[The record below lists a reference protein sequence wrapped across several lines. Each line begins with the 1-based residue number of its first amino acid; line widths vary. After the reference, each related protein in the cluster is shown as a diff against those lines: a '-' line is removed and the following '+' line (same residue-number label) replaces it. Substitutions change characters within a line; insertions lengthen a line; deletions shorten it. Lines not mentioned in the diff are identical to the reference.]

1 MPIYFRDTPVN
12 EPFTF
17 NSIGNHWTQEATIR
31 PKGYP
36 LYHYLQTE
44 KGLGNISI
52 QGRHYT
58 LKEGEG
64 FLIAPYIN
72 HSYYGETDVWNTC
85 FFTFAGTLES
95 NIGKILGGKPVI
107 FTSKEQ
113 GVQIAQII
121 ENTIKKYEHPP
132 LDAKALS
139 VDCYRLLMFFADGVS
154 TENFIHEPLY
164 QRYVA
169 PVLKEIE
176 SNYAEELTIQELSH
190 QVFITPQY
198 LTRLFQRFLGCSAYE
213 YLTTWRMNKAKEL
226 LLTFP
231 HAEVQEIA
239 RKSGFTD
246 SSHFI
251 AMFKKTTGMTPLE
264 FRKLN

>member
-17 NSIGNHWTQEATIR
+17 NSIGTNWIQESTIR
-31 PKGYP
+31 PNGYP

-44 KGLGNISI
+44 KGIGHISI
-52 QGRHYT
+52 QGKHYT

-64 FLIAPYIN
+64 FLIAPFIS
-72 HSYYGETDVWNTC
+72 HSYYGETDVWKTC
-85 FFTFAGTLES
+85 FFTFTGTLES
-95 NIGKILGGKPVI
+95 NIRKILGERTVI

-113 GVQIAQII
+113 GTQISCFI
-121 ENTIKKYEHPP
+121 ENIIKKYEHPP

-139 VDCYRLLMFFADGVS
+139 VDCYQLLIFFADGVS
-154 TENFIHEPLY
+154 TKNFINEPLY
-164 QRYVA
+164 QRYIA

-176 SNYAEELTIQELSH
+176 NNYTEELTIQELSNM
-190 QVFITPQY
+190 VYITPQY

-213 YLTTWRMNKAKEL
+213 YLTIWRMNKAKEF

-231 HAEVQEIA
+231 HVEVQEIA
-239 RKSGFTD
+239 RRSGFTD

>member
-17 NSIGNHWTQEATIR
+17 NSIGTNWTQEATAR

-44 KGLGNISI
+44 KGIGNISI

-58 LKEGEG
+58 LREGEG
-64 FLIAPYIN
+64 FLISPFLR
-72 HSYYGETDVWNTC
+72 HSYYAETDLWTTC
-85 FFTFAGTLES
+85 FFTFTGTLES
-95 NIGKILGGKPVI
+95 SISKILGNRQVI

-113 GVQIAQII
+113 GTQIEALIKNI
-121 ENTIKKYEHPP
+121 IKKYEHPP
-132 LDAKALS
+132 LDAKSLS
-139 VDCYRLLMFFADGVS
+139 IDAYHLLMFFADGIS
-154 TENFIHEPLY
+154 TKNFIHEPLY
-164 QRYVA
+164 QRYIA

-176 SNYAEELTIQELSH
+176 SNYSTELTIQDLSSR
-190 QVFITPQY
+190 VYITPQY
-198 LTRLFQRFLGCSAYE
+198 LTRLFRRFLGCSAYE
-213 YLTTWRMNKAKEL
+213 YLTTWRINKAKEF

-231 HAEVQEIA
+231 HIEVQEIA
-239 RKSGFTD
+239 RRSGFTD

-251 AMFKKTTGMTPLE
+251 AMFKKTTGLTPLE

>member
-17 NSIGNHWTQEATIR
+17 NSIGNHWTQESTIR

-44 KGLGNISI
+44 TGIGNISI
-52 QGRHYT
+52 QGKHYK
-58 LKEGEG
+58 LKKGEG
-64 FLIAPYIN
+64 VLIAPFIC
-72 HSYYGETDVWNTC
+72 HSYYGETDLWNTC
-85 FFTFAGTLES
+85 FFTLTGTLES
-95 NIGKILGGKPVI
+95 NIGKILGERPII

-113 GVQIAQII
+113 GTQISRFIKNA
-121 ENTIKKYEHPP
+121 IKKYEHLP

-139 VDCYRLLMFFADGVS
+139 MDCYQLLIFFTDSIS
-154 TENFIHEPLY
+154 TRNFIHEPLY

-176 SNYAEELTIQELSH
+176 SNYAEELTIQELSNM
-190 QVFITPQY
+190 VYITPQY

-213 YLTTWRMNKAKEL
+213 YLTIWRINKAKEF

-239 RKSGFTD
+239 RQSGFTD

-251 AMFKKTTGMTPLE
+251 SMFKKITGLTPLA

>member
-1 MPIYFRDTPVN
+1 MDTGSYHSSKGISSLSLFANGKGIGKYFHSGKTLYLKRGGRISHCPPYKPLLLRETN
-12 EPFTF
+12 E
-17 NSIGNHWTQEATIR
+17 
-31 PKGYP
+31 
-36 LYHYLQTE
+36 
-44 KGLGNISI
+44 
-52 QGRHYT
+52 
-58 LKEGEG
+58 
-64 FLIAPYIN
+64 
-72 HSYYGETDVWNTC
+72 WNTC

-95 NIGKILGGKPVI
+95 NIGKILGGRPVI

-239 RKSGFTD
+239 RQSGFTD